1 MKKGFRYIL
10 LSTLGIIIFLGLTV
24 LLSRTI
30 FKDKLIEY
38 AIKLNQDEQKLIQ
51 SYYVSDIP
59 VEPENFAEDFKSI
72 HDIVLENCPLS
83 KHKGYDLDS
92 IYNLFANRIANE
104 SITKA
109 EYGLLLREYFAA
121 LKIGHADVMLTLHSA
136 EYYPTIVENRLFVE
150 KPNDHFTNNGF
161 IDKDEIIAINNT
173 PIDQYIES
181 MAKYTSASTD
191 AYKTHLT
198 QCRIFTSFTDS
209 LIYCDVRRNGD
220 TLKLKLPLT
229 SSILNNTPQAHYKIL
244 RDSIGYIGVESMM
257 DNVVEDFKQA
267 YNQICKLP
275 YLIIDVRG
283 NGGGNSNNGRLIAE
297 YLLKN
302 PQEHCVGD
310 RITPQSNAYKG
321 KLFLL
326 YNYVYKL
333 SGGEKRRLY
342 LCTVL
347 MSNPNFLVLDEPT
360 NDLDIETLQVLEEYL
375 SEFKGCVIVVSHDR
389 YFMDKVVDHIFV
401 FNGDGDIKDFPGNYT
416 EYRDWRDEERAAAAR
431 AAATQAAKSAPA
443 KQAHR
448 TEEKRKLTFKEKR
461 EYEALEAEI
470 FELEEEKAAI
480 EQAMSS
486 GTLPTADL
494 LEKSARIQLVMELID
509 EKTMRWLELSEYAG

>member
-1 MKKGFRYIL
+1 MKKGIKYFL
-10 LSTLGIIIFLGLTV
+10 LSILGIFIFLGLTV

-30 FKDKLIEY
+30 FKDKLIEF
-38 AIKLNQDEQKLIQ
+38 AIKFNQNEQKLIQ
-51 SYYVSDIP
+51 SYYVSEIP

-72 HDIVLENCPLS
+72 HDIVSENCPLS

-92 IYNLFANRIANE
+92 IYNSFANRIANE
-104 SITKA
+104 SMTKA
-109 EYGLLLREYFAA
+109 DYGLLLREYFAT
-121 LKIGHADVMLTLHSA
+121 LRIGHAGVMLTLHSA
-136 EYYPTIVENRLFVE
+136 EYYPTIVENKLFIE
-150 KPNDHFTNNGF
+150 KPNNHFTNNGF

-173 PIDQYIES
+173 PIDQYVES

-229 SSILNNTPQAHYKIL
+229 SSILNNTPKAHYKIL
-244 RDSIGYIGVESMM
+244 RDSIGYIGIESMM

-302 PQEHCVGD
+302 PQEHCVGGK
-310 RITPQSNAYKG
+310 ITPQSNAYNG

-326 YNYVYKL
+326 TSNHTFSAAESFTIDLKESGYVTL
-333 SGGEKRRLY
+333 VGEKTAGDTGCAPKNFTSKYGVWFRIPTRKPHFSPKGFPMEGTSIEPNHEIKQ
-342 LCTVL
+342 TVTD
-347 MSNPNFLVLDEPT
+347 FFD
-360 NDLDIETLQVLEEYL
+360 
-375 SEFKGCVIVVSHDR
+375 
-389 YFMDKVVDHIFV
+389 DKD
-401 FNGDGDIKDFPGNYT
+401 T
-416 EYRDWRDEERAAAAR
+416 
-431 AAATQAAKSAPA
+431 
-443 KQAHR
+443 
-448 TEEKRKLTFKEKR
+448 
-461 EYEALEAEI
+461 
-470 FELEEEKAAI
+470 AI
-480 EQAMSS
+480 EYV
-486 GTLPTADL
+486 LN
-494 LEKSARIQLVMELID
+494 ELI
-509 EKTMRWLELSEYAG
+509 

>member
-38 AIKLNQDEQKLIQ
+38 AIKLDQDEQKLIQ
-51 SYYVSDIP
+51 SYYVYEIP
-59 VEPENFAEDFKSI
+59 VEPENFVEDFKSI
-72 HDIVLENCPLS
+72 HDIVSENCPLS

-92 IYNLFANRIANE
+92 IYNSFANRIANE
-104 SITKA
+104 SMTKA
-109 EYGLLLREYFAA
+109 DYGLLLREYFAA
-121 LKIGHADVMLTLHSA
+121 LRIGHAGVMLTLHSA

-150 KPNDHFTNNGF
+150 KPNNHFTNNGF

-173 PIDQYIES
+173 PIDQYVES

-229 SSILNNTPQAHYKIL
+229 SSILNNTPKAYNKIL
-244 RDSIGYIGVESMM
+244 RDSIGYICIESMM

-267 YNQICKLP
+267 YNQVCKLP
-275 YLIIDVRG
+275 YLIVDVRG

-302 PQEHCVGD
+302 PQGHCVGGK
-310 RITPQSNAYKG
+310 ITPQPNAYKG

-326 YNYVYKL
+326 TGNHTFSAAESFTIDLKESGYVTL
-333 SGGEKRRLY
+333 VGEKTAGDTGCAPKNFTSKYGIWFRIPTREPHFSPKGFPMEGVSIEPHYEVKQRL
-342 LCTVL
+342 TD
-347 MSNPNFLVLDEPT
+347 FLD
-360 NDLDIETLQVLEEYL
+360 
-375 SEFKGCVIVVSHDR
+375 
-389 YFMDKVVDHIFV
+389 DKD
-401 FNGDGDIKDFPGNYT
+401 T
-416 EYRDWRDEERAAAAR
+416 
-431 AAATQAAKSAPA
+431 
-443 KQAHR
+443 
-448 TEEKRKLTFKEKR
+448 
-461 EYEALEAEI
+461 
-470 FELEEEKAAI
+470 AI
-480 EQAMSS
+480 EYV
-486 GTLPTADL
+486 LN
-494 LEKSARIQLVMELID
+494 ELI
-509 EKTMRWLELSEYAG
+509 

>member
-1 MKKGFRYIL
+1 MKKGIKYFL
-10 LSTLGIIIFLGLTV
+10 LSILGIIIFLGLTV
-24 LLSRTI
+24 VLSRTI

-38 AIKLNQDEQKLIQ
+38 AIKLNQDEQKQIQ
-51 SYYVSDIP
+51 SYYVSEIP

-72 HDIVLENCPLS
+72 HDIVSENCPMS
-83 KHKGYDLDS
+83 EHKGYDLDS

-121 LKIGHADVMLTLHSA
+121 LRIGHAGVILTLHSA

-173 PIDQYIES
+173 PIDQYVES

-191 AYKTHLT
+191 VYKTHLT

-229 SSILNNTPQAHYKIL
+229 RTMLSNTPQAHYKIL
-244 RDSIGYIGVESMM
+244 RDSIGYICIESMM

-283 NGGGNSNNGRLIAE
+283 NGGGNSKNGRLIAE

-302 PQEHCVGD
+302 PQEHCVGGKN
-310 RITPQSNAYKG
+310 TPQSNAYKG

-326 YNYVYKL
+326 TSNHTFSAAESFTIDLKESGYVTL
-333 SGGEKRRLY
+333 VGEKTAGDTG
-342 LCTVL
+342 CA
-347 MSNPNFLVLDEPT
+347 PNNFTSKYGVWFRIPTREPHF
-360 NDLDIETLQVLEEYL
+360 
-375 SEFKGCVIVVSHDR
+375 SP
-389 YFMDKVVDHIFV
+389 
-401 FNGDGDIKDFPGNYT
+401 KDFPMEGT
-416 EYRDWRDEERAAAAR
+416 SIEPHHEVKQTVTDFFDDKDTTLEY
-431 AAATQAAKSAPA
+431 
-443 KQAHR
+443 
-448 TEEKRKLTFKEKR
+448 
-461 EYEALEAEI
+461 ALN
-470 FELEEEKAAI
+470 
-480 EQAMSS
+480 
-486 GTLPTADL
+486 
-494 LEKSARIQLVMELID
+494 ELI
-509 EKTMRWLELSEYAG
+509 